1 MSKKICIVE
10 DDLHLLDNYVTEL
23 ELLKY
28 KVITVSD
35 GGKAV
40 DFIKKEKPD
49 LVLLDIMLPNMNG
62 IDVLEELRQDA
73 KFQDLPVVMLT
84 NYGDEENI
92 RRSLDLGALDYLK
105 KYNVTPSDVGQR
117 LEKYLK
123 SAHERE

>member
-1 MSKKICIVE
+1 MKIMIIE
-10 DDLHLLDNYVTEL
+10 DDTHLLKNYVTEL

-28 KVITVSD
+28 KVVSISD

-40 DFIKKEKPD
+40 AAVQKEKPD
-49 LVLLDIMLPNMNG
+49 LVLLDIMLPNKNG
-62 IDVLEELRQDA
+62 IDILEELRQDDGF
-73 KFQDLPVVMLT
+73 KELPVVMLT

-92 RRSLDLGALDYLK
+92 RKSLELGALDYLK

-123 SAHERE
+123 SAHERK

>member
-1 MSKKICIVE
+1 MKIMIIE
-10 DDLHLLDNYVTEL
+10 DDTHLLKNYVTEL

-28 KVITVSD
+28 KVVSVSD

-40 DFIKKEKPD
+40 AAVQKEKPD
-49 LVLLDIMLPNMNG
+49 LVLLDIMLPNKNG
-62 IDVLEELRQDA
+62 IDILEELRQDDGF
-73 KFQDLPVVMLT
+73 KELPVVMLT

-92 RRSLDLGALDYLK
+92 RKSLELGALDYLK

-123 SAHERE
+123 SAHERK

>member
-1 MSKKICIVE
+1 MKIMIIE
-10 DDLHLLDNYVTEL
+10 DDTHLLKNYVTEL

-28 KVITVSD
+28 KVVYVTD

-40 DFIKKEKPD
+40 SAVEKEKPD
-49 LVLLDIMLPNMNG
+49 LILLDIMLPNKNG
-62 IDVLEELRQDA
+62 IDILEELRKDD
-73 KFQDLPVVMLT
+73 KFKDLPVVMLT

-92 RRSLDLGALDYLK
+92 RRSLELGALDYLK

-123 SAHERE
+123 SAHERK